1 MTTNDPARGPFA
13 VLVRHRTM
21 TPAFVRTVPRTGL
34 DPRTE
39 VGAWIIRDPSEMA
52 TFPDA
57 ASAKAWAEDLATLFV
72 ARPRDGSVYRFDAV
86 ERRPVPR
93 WFLVEPADDRERL
106 PLDLEEYPESE
117 GGGGR

>member
-1 MTTNDPARGPFA
+1 MTHGNFA
-13 VLVRHRTM
+13 VVVRHQAM

-39 VGAWIIRDPSEMA
+39 VGAWITWDPSEMA

-57 ASAKAWAEDLATLFV
+57 ASATAWAEELARLFV
-72 ARPRDGSVYRFDAV
+72 ARPRDGSVYSFDAI

-93 WFLVEPADDRERL
+93 
-106 PLDLEEYPESE
+106 
-117 GGGGR
+117 